1 MNEIKGIKTMYPLK
15 DEHYTF
21 DFSGGELCLDFAN
34 TVSSHLEVQTQEH
47 VTSYTRLVS
56 WGRQAGVLNETEEA
70 RLMDEAERRPH
81 EASAVHRRA
90 IALREAIYH
99 IFSARAKG
107 EQASQSDVDVL
118 NQELANG
125 LSHARLA
132 QRGSGFEWGW
142 EAEEGALDRVLWVV
156 ARSAADLLTSEK
168 LQRVT
173 ECASERCGWLFMDL
187 SRNHSRRWCDMNE
200 CGNRAKARRHY
211 ERTRVRS

>member
-1 MNEIKGIKTMYPLK
+1 MYALK

-34 TVSSHLEVQTQEH
+34 TVSSHPEVQMQEH
-47 VTSYTRLVS
+47 VTSYSRLVS
-56 WGRQAGVLNETEEA
+56 WGRQAGVLSEGEEA
-70 RLMDEAERRPH
+70 HLGDEAERRPE
-81 EASAVHRRA
+81 EAASVLKRA

-99 IFSARAKG
+99 IFSGVVKG
-107 EQASQSDVDVL
+107 ERASQSDVAVL
-118 NQELANG
+118 NEELSNG
-125 LSHARLA
+125 LSHARLT
-132 QRGSGFEWGW
+132 QRKDGFEWGW
-142 EAEEGALDRVLWVV
+142 EAEEDALDRVLWVV
-156 ARSAADLLTSEK
+156 ARSAADLLTSDK

>member
-1 MNEIKGIKTMYPLK
+1 MYALK
-15 DEHYTF
+15 DEHYSF

-34 TVSSHLEVQTQEH
+34 TVSSHPDVQMQEH
-47 VTSYTRLVS
+47 VTSYSRLVS
-56 WGRQAGVLNETEEA
+56 WGKQAGILTEREEA
-70 RLMDEAERRPH
+70 RLVDEAERRPE
-81 EASAVHRRA
+81 EASAVLRRA

-99 IFSARAKG
+99 IFSAVVKG
-107 EQASQSDVDVL
+107 EQASQLDVDVL
-118 NQELANG
+118 NEELANG
-125 LSHARLA
+125 LSHARLT
-132 QRGSGFEWGW
+132 QRGDGFEWGW
-142 EAEEGALDRVLWVV
+142 EAGEDALDRVLWVV
-156 ARSAADLLTSEK
+156 ARSAANLLTSDK

>member
-1 MNEIKGIKTMYPLK
+1 MYALK

-34 TVSSHLEVQTQEH
+34 TVSSHPEVQMQEH
-47 VTSYTRLVS
+47 VTSYSRLVS
-56 WGRQAGVLNETEEA
+56 WGRQAGILTEREET
-70 RLMDEAERRPH
+70 RLGDQAEHRPE

-90 IALREAIYH
+90 IALREAIYR
-99 IFSARAKG
+99 IFSAVVKG

-118 NQELANG
+118 NAELSNG
-125 LSHARLA
+125 LGHARLT
-132 QRGSGFEWGW
+132 QRGEGFEWEW

-156 ARSAADLLTSEK
+156 ARSAADLLTSDK

>member
-1 MNEIKGIKTMYPLK
+1 MYALK

-34 TVSSHLEVQTQEH
+34 TVSSHPEVQTQEH
-47 VTSYTRLVS
+47 LTSYSRLVS
-56 WGRQAGVLNETEEA
+56 WGRQAGILAEREEA
-70 RLMDEAERRPH
+70 RLRDEAERRPE
-81 EASAVHRRA
+81 EASAVLRRA

-99 IFSARAKG
+99 IFSASVKG
-107 EQASQSDVDVL
+107 EQASLSDVDVL
-118 NQELANG
+118 NEELANG
-125 LSHARLA
+125 LAHAQIT
-132 QRGSGFEWGW
+132 QRGGSFEWDW
-142 EAEEGALDRVLWVV
+142 EAGEGALDRVLWVV
-156 ARSAADLLTSEK
+156 ARSAADLLTSDK